1 VVCTGTLHEVKG
13 QTFLLEACRILAE
26 RGVGFVCSFVGDGP
40 DRRALEEQARQAG
53 IQDRVRFLGRLTRAQ
68 ITRLLAGADALAAPS
83 VPSRDGRREGIP
95 VAIMEGM
102 ASGLPVVASR
112 LSGIPELVEDGKQGL
127 LVEPGDARALAEA
140 LLRLERSPRLR
151 HQLGREGRVRVQNE
165 FDLHGCALAL
175 ARRFGDGR

>member
-1 VVCTGTLHEVKG
+1 
-13 QTFLLEACRILAE
+13 
-26 RGVGFVCSFVGDGP
+26 
-40 DRRALEEQARQAG
+40 
-53 IQDRVRFLGRLTRAQ
+53 
-68 ITRLLAGADALAAPS
+68 

-127 LVEPGDARALAEA
+127 LVEPGEARALAEA
-140 LLRLERSPRLR
+140 LLRLQHSPCLR

-165 FDLHGCALAL
+165 FDLQGCTMAL
-175 ARRFGDGR
+175 ARRFGGGS